1 MNKKFTVFLIF
12 ILTVN
17 FIVFLNAKEQ
27 NYKIL
32 KLVNDKV
39 ITNYDLEQRLQLFS
53 LLNNQPINKD
63 NIGQYAEEMLKLMID
78 EKLQLEQIKKYKVK
92 INTNEI
98 DDYIIRAF
106 LNSERNLTDLKN
118 LLKSR
123 NIDIKV
129 LRDSLEIQLGWNR
142 LTGQLFFRA
151 SEINDEDLYEATK
164 KNPTLS
170 IDQIKNSLRQKQI
183 ALRAEK
189 LLRDLRLEAN
199 IENR

>member
-151 SEINDEDLYEATK
+151 SEINDEDLHEATK